1 MKLTLTLLAAIG
13 MALSSAALKEHYS
26 MDPSPCKINDRWDCG
41 AVNKSPYAEVKGV
54 PVALIGLGGYV
65 VLAVLAWTGPLPL
78 LLVATGG
85 ALGFSLQLTSLEA
98 SILQV
103 WCLYCVGSL
112 AVISVMTLLTLIWSL
127 TRYQILSKRTAGAE
141 KDSSAVMRSSEFLV
155 LSS

>member
-1 MKLTLTLLAAIG
+1 MRLTLTLLAAIG

-41 AVNKSPYAEVKGV
+41 AVNKSPYADIKGV
-54 PVALIGLGGYV
+54 PVALVGLAGYV
-65 VLAVLAWTGPLPL
+65 ALAVLAWTGPLPL

-112 AVISVMTLLTLIWSL
+112 AVISIMTLLTLIWSL
-127 TRYQILSKRTAGAE
+127 TRYRILSKPRAGALSE
-141 KDSSAVMRSSEFLV
+141 KDSSVVAP
-155 LSS
+155 

>member
-65 VLAVLAWTGPLPL
+65 ALAVLAWTGPLPL

-112 AVISVMTLLTLIWSL
+112 AVISIMALLTLIWSL
-127 TRYQILSKRTAGAE
+127 TRYRILSKRAAGAE
-141 KDSSAVMRSSEFLV
+141 KDSSAVMRSS
-155 LSS
+155 

>member
-1 MKLTLTLLAAIG
+1 MRLTLTLLAAIG

-54 PVALIGLGGYV
+54 PVAVIGLGGYAA
-65 VLAVLAWTGPLPL
+65 LAVLAWTGPLPL
-78 LLVATGG
+78 LLMATGG

-127 TRYQILSKRTAGAE
+127 TRYRTVPKSSGVAGIPPE
-141 KDSSAVMRSSEFLV
+141 KDTVAIDR
-155 LSS
+155 